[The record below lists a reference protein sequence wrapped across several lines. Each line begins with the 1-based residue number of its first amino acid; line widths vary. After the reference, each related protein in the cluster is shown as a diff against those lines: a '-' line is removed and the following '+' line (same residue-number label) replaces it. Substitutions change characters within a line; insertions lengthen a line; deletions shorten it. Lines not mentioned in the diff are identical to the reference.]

1 MLAARGLIGPNG
13 QLTVAAYLLFAEHP
27 QQLYPQAHVR
37 VLKYT
42 ELERGSGGSL
52 SLDDAGDIRC
62 EGPIPAQ
69 IERARAAIA
78 ELVPRRRL
86 LGPEGRFI
94 GVPIIPEDA
103 WLEGLVNA
111 VVHRSYA
118 AAGDHIRVEIFPDRI
133 EFSSPGRFPG
143 LVDPGRPLE
152 IRRYARNPRIAR
164 VCADL
169 GITQELGEGI
179 RRMFD
184 EMRGR
189 GLVDPVYTQ
198 TSNSVRLVLSAH
210 DAIPAEIRDQLGRG
224 AHRVLDAIRTAG
236 RPLGTGQIIDLT
248 GMSRPTVVRHLN
260 HLQDVGL
267 LLWEGQSAK
276 DPRAVWIL
284 A

>member
-1 MLAARGLIGPNG
+1 MVRCRSTTLVTFAAKGRFPNRSRRH
-13 QLTVAAYLLFAEHP
+13 A
-27 QQLYPQAHVR
+27 R
-37 VLKYT
+37 V
-42 ELERGSGGSL
+42 
-52 SLDDAGDIRC
+52 
-62 EGPIPAQ
+62 
-69 IERARAAIA
+69 IA
-78 ELVPRRRL
+78 ELIPRRRL
-86 LGPEGRFI
+86 LGSEGRFV
-94 GVPIIPEDA
+94 GVPIVPEDA

-143 LVDPGRPLE
+143 LVDPYRPLD

-179 RRMFD
+179 RRIFD

-189 GLVDPVYTQ
+189 GLVDPVYAR

-210 DAIPAEIRDQLGRG
+210 DAIPAEIRDQVGRC
-224 AHRVLDAIRTAG
+224 ALRLLDALRTAG
-236 RPLGTGQIIDLT
+236 RPLGTGQIVDLT
-248 GMSRPTVVRHLN
+248 GLSRPTVLRHLN
-260 HLQDVGL
+260 QLAGVGL
-267 LLWEGQSAK
+267 VVWEGQSAN
-276 DPRAVWIL
+276 DPRAVWVL